1 MNFNF
6 SYPIAFVL
14 GLILTVFLLKKFI
27 EISHKIQNYGEDNA
41 FVTRLKKI
49 PTSGGVIIFFVF
61 SITFIFFSY
70 FNFEYLNE
78 IFPNRPYLIVVSICA
93 LFFTS
98 VYDDFNSIH
107 PLYKLIL
114 QVIFTYTSI
123 ACLNLNEII
132 LPLKLLILII
142 VIFWVYILN
151 IINFI
156 DGSDGFLTSYSL
168 FFFASIFLTE
178 IFLLD
183 FNSISKTISF
193 LILPILIGFLYFN
206 KPEAK
211 VFMGDSGSIFL
222 GFLIGFISLDLI
234 MQGYWKLSFIL
245 LMYPLL
251 DCTVTLFIKI
261 KNGHYPWAR
270 LFDYFFLGPIKKNN
284 DHKFVLKI
292 ISIYLIINFFIFIGQ
307 IKYEDSYLFILLSLA
322 TTIITLMI
330 YKKNS

>member
-6 SYPIAFVL
+6 SYPIAFIL

-156 DGSDGFLTSYSL
+156 DGSDGFFPFFYSHL
-168 FFFASIFLTE
+168 FF
-178 IFLLD
+178 
-183 FNSISKTISF
+183 
-193 LILPILIGFLYFN
+193 ILFCF
-206 KPEAK
+206 
-211 VFMGDSGSIFL
+211 
-222 GFLIGFISLDLI
+222 
-234 MQGYWKLSFIL
+234 
-245 LMYPLL
+245 
-251 DCTVTLFIKI
+251 
-261 KNGHYPWAR
+261 
-270 LFDYFFLGPIKKNN
+270 YFFSSA
-284 DHKFVLKI
+284 VLY
-292 ISIYLIINFFIFIGQ
+292 SRVSQG
-307 IKYEDSYLFILLSLA
+307 S
-322 TTIITLMI
+322 
-330 YKKNS
+330 